1 MADLDKT
8 YKITERVN
16 GILEK
21 TLNTVEPKFVKQVVE
36 WVSKFQTSSGNLTR
50 SKSNKDRIATFKTA
64 IERHLQRAG
73 YYDMISK
80 FLVGFDE
87 MSAAQTEIQQDLNA
101 ISLTKSFLNSFKRVA
116 INQVITNME
125 KQGLLQSLINPLRNQ
140 LNIAVNQG
148 SSLADT
154 VASIRGQ
161 LETTEKRQGILK
173 KLSLQSTRDA
183 LGQYDGTVNEAV
195 RKTYKLDAILY
206 VGSLVK
212 DSRAQCE
219 RWTQYMDNGKRGLIL
234 FEQLE
239 QEIMWADANGTGMI
253 PNTTPENFCQNR
265 GGFNCRHVAYP
276 VRNPNKIT
284 TAGNV
289 SSKVDADISTKEQAQ
304 AIEQL
309 KLPVVGEFKF
319 VEAKNIEEAK
329 QRMTDLGIKTVDI
342 DSYSK
347 DQYNAMLLALE
358 NVPKKALPTIITNKK
373 GYEDLTKLKINRKAD
388 EWMGLSLKINL
399 YDKKSNKFQDEKI
412 VVINSSGFK
421 NPKSM
426 SEKKAKY
433 NELYSKATKGNKW
446 YFNEFDGS
454 SHFHELGHVY
464 DDNKISSKQE
474 WIEIANKW
482 HKETKF
488 DLLKPSKGGDF
499 RGENGS
505 EAFAEAFASYFGN
518 QKKNLP
524 SYVIEFFDKN
534 IK

>member
-1 MADLDKT
+1 MADLDKP

-36 WVSKFQTSSGNLTR
+36 WVGKFQTSSGNITR

-87 MSAAQTEIQQDLNA
+87 MAVAQTEIQQDLNA

-125 KQGLLQSLINPLRNQ
+125 KQGLLTALINPLRNQ

-148 SSLADT
+148 SSLSDT

-289 SSKVDADISTKEQAQ
+289 STKVDADISTKEQQ
-304 AIEQL
+304 AAIQKL
-309 KLPVVGEFKF
+309 KVPEVKLGFDKKYDDFINNEEITDEAKILIDKLEKPKDIISNKKGSYYIASDKKIYMDKNDKKDVFTHEYGHHIDNVSNKVSLSKEFIQASNDDGLYLKNLF
-319 VEAKNIEEAK
+319 KGQNLYEELRKEWKGKREYYGASDILDSLSAGLFFDKYYMPGHGKRYYKNKELRHKENFANIFEAWSKSDKNSIKNIEK
-329 QRMTDLGIKTVDI
+329 
-342 DSYSK
+342 YF
-347 DQYNAMLLALE
+347 
-358 NVPKKALPTIITNKK
+358 P
-373 GYEDLTKLKINRKAD
+373 
-388 EWMGLSLKINL
+388 NL
-399 YDKKSNKFQDEKI
+399 YKEFIKI
-412 VVINSSGFK
+412 
-421 NPKSM
+421 
-426 SEKKAKY
+426 
-433 NELYSKATKGNKW
+433 
-446 YFNEFDGS
+446 
-454 SHFHELGHVY
+454 
-464 DDNKISSKQE
+464 
-474 WIEIANKW
+474 IE
-482 HKETKF
+482 T
-488 DLLKPSKGGDF
+488 L
-499 RGENGS
+499 
-505 EAFAEAFASYFGN
+505 
-518 QKKNLP
+518 
-524 SYVIEFFDKN
+524 
-534 IK
+534 

>member
-1 MADLDKT
+1 MADLDKP

-101 ISLTKSFLNSFKRVA
+101 ISLTKSFLNTFKRVA

-154 VASIRGQ
+154 VQSIRGQ

-289 SSKVDADISTKEQAQ
+289 STKVDADISAKEQQ
-304 AIEQL
+304 AAIQKL
-309 KLPVVGEFKF
+309 KVPEVKLGFDKKYDDIINSDDVTDEAKILIDKLEKPKDIISSTTGSYYDSTTKTLAMRDYGDEKRFNNTFNHEYGHHIDFLNNYSLSKEFKQAYKDDLKTLKKDYGNF
-319 VEAKNIEEAK
+319 DELIPKLLKEWQDENGKYKYKIEYWGASDILDSLTIGRVFSDYYGVGHGKNYFKNKNNRHIENFANIFQAWSSTDKTSIKNIEKYYPNLYKAFL
-329 QRMTDLGIKTVDI
+329 DIIKT
-342 DSYSK
+342 
-347 DQYNAMLLALE
+347 L
-358 NVPKKALPTIITNKK
+358 
-373 GYEDLTKLKINRKAD
+373 
-388 EWMGLSLKINL
+388 
-399 YDKKSNKFQDEKI
+399 
-412 VVINSSGFK
+412 
-421 NPKSM
+421 
-426 SEKKAKY
+426 
-433 NELYSKATKGNKW
+433 
-446 YFNEFDGS
+446 
-454 SHFHELGHVY
+454 
-464 DDNKISSKQE
+464 
-474 WIEIANKW
+474 
-482 HKETKF
+482 
-488 DLLKPSKGGDF
+488 
-499 RGENGS
+499 
-505 EAFAEAFASYFGN
+505 
-518 QKKNLP
+518 
-524 SYVIEFFDKN
+524 
-534 IK
+534 

>member
-1 MADLDKT
+1 MADLDKP

-36 WVSKFQTSSGNLTR
+36 WVGKFQTSSGNLTR

-154 VASIRGQ
+154 VQSIRGQ

-183 LGQYDGTVNEAV
+183 LGQYDGVVNEAV

-265 GGFNCRHVAYP
+265 GGFNCRHIAYP

-284 TAGNV
+284 TTGNV
-289 SSKVDADISTKEQAQ
+289 STKVDADISAKEQQ
-304 AIEQL
+304 AAIQKL
-309 KLPVVGEFKF
+309 KVPEVKLGFDKKYDDIINSDDVTDEAKILIDKLEKPKDIVSNKKSSFYNDSIKTLAMYDYPDKKRFNDVFKHEYGHHIDLINKYSLSKEFKQAYENDLKYLKKEYGKF
-319 VEAKNIEEAK
+319 DEMIPKLLKEWKDEKGKVKLEYYGASDILDSLTTGKVFSDYYGPGHGKKYYKNKDYRHFENFANIFQAWSSTDKIAVKNIEK
-329 QRMTDLGIKTVDI
+329 
-342 DSYSK
+342 Y
-347 DQYNAMLLALE
+347 Y
-358 NVPKKALPTIITNKK
+358 P
-373 GYEDLTKLKINRKAD
+373 
-388 EWMGLSLKINL
+388 NL
-399 YDKKSNKFQDEKI
+399 YKEFIKI
-412 VVINSSGFK
+412 
-421 NPKSM
+421 
-426 SEKKAKY
+426 
-433 NELYSKATKGNKW
+433 
-446 YFNEFDGS
+446 
-454 SHFHELGHVY
+454 
-464 DDNKISSKQE
+464 
-474 WIEIANKW
+474 IE
-482 HKETKF
+482 T
-488 DLLKPSKGGDF
+488 L
-499 RGENGS
+499 
-505 EAFAEAFASYFGN
+505 
-518 QKKNLP
+518 
-524 SYVIEFFDKN
+524 
-534 IK
+534 